1 MTITAVTP
9 APADVTP
16 GHDPLDKV
24 IAQVADFLEF
34 LATVRPPVTPFWPS
48 TFGYACTSKAE
59 VDEIASRIGTGAR
72 WITAD
77 QYTTALEF
85 GTNVYYR
92 ATYIVKDTEPGAVA
106 A

>member
-16 GHDPLDKV
+16 GHDPLYEV
-24 IAQVADFLEF
+24 IVQLDAAREF
-34 LATVRPPVTPFWPS
+34 LAEVRLPVTRFYP
-48 TFGYACTSKAE
+48 TTIGYACTSKAE
-59 VDEIASRIGTGAR
+59 VDQIAARIGTEAR
-72 WITAD
+72 WIAPD